1 MDVLLTP
8 AEQAAMNQE
17 ANLTVQARLGG
28 QPDINLVVHQ
38 RLGDEP
44 TIESLKKQGLLQDNF
59 VRWML
64 DTIGGLSRIVTLLV
78 AEIAQS
84 IGALIIALAFSIL
97 EYERVHAGAVALGQS
112 DEKAATIALAVV
124 AANLIVPIYILRTE
138 RGSQTKELV
147 KSTLKSR
154 AMGLYEWIVGDAHK
168 TSVQWSYN
176 PALKSAKTIITITTL
191 FLACYDLVGD
201 VLIDLSNN
209 DFTRTMNGAEVTVP
223 LGIILV
229 ELFMGIGLSVAGVL
243 FLQAAA
249 HEVGVRLLTERP
261 VADSLILQRE
271 RNTYKTSAEQIR
283 VAELAAYNQRV
294 ESIYKE
300 IQEKHI
306 TVKRQKLEERAAAAE
321 ARRRVEQSGDRAADF
336 FDLEVSAPMSQPRRT
351 SPNGH
356 GGHDD

>member
-17 ANLTVQARLGG
+17 ITATVQARLGG
-28 QPDINLVVHQ
+28 QPDVNLVVHQ

-44 TIESLKKQGLLQDNF
+44 TIEALKKQGLLQDNF

-64 DTIGGLSRIVTLLV
+64 DFIGGVSRIVTLLV

-97 EYERVHAGAVALGQS
+97 EYERVHAGAVALGQA
-112 DEKAATIALAVV
+112 DDKAATIALAVV

-138 RGSQTKELV
+138 RGSQTKERIEA
-147 KSTLKSR
+147 TLKSR
-154 AMGLYEWIVGDAHK
+154 ALAFVQWVVGDAQK
-168 TSVQWSYN
+168 TTVQWSYN
-176 PALKSAKTIITITTL
+176 PTLKTAKLIITITTL

-201 VLIDLSNN
+201 VVIDLSNS
-209 DFTRTMNGAEVTVP
+209 DFTRTINGAPVTVP
-223 LGIILV
+223 VGIILL
-229 ELFMGIGLSVAGVL
+229 ELFMGVGLSVAGVL

-261 VADSLILQRE
+261 VADALILQRE
-271 RNTYKTSAEQIR
+271 RNTYKSSADQIR
-283 VAELAAYNQRV
+283 AAELAAYNQRV
-294 ESIYKE
+294 EAIYNE

-306 TVKRQKLEERAAAAE
+306 TVKRQKLDERAAAAE
-321 ARRRVEQSGDRAADF
+321 ARRRADQSGDRAADF
-336 FDLEVSAPMSQPRRT
+336 FDLEASAPMSQSRRA
-351 SPNGH
+351 SLNGH
-356 GGHDD
+356 GGQED